1 MTRDALMTAWARRAE
16 EYRAV
21 NAQVDG
27 GRILMQCLSEMEGV
41 FRAEGSEVLSLGEA
55 ARISGYSTDH
65 LGRLVRLG
73 TLPNVGRRHR
83 PRVRVQDLPQKTSR
97 LRVTPEM
104 PNIAR
109 TSKRQI
115 ARAVVNPLDGSHDD

>member
-1 MTRDALMTAWARRAE
+1 MTSDALMAAWARRAE

-27 GRILMQCLSEMEGV
+27 ARILMQCLSEVEGV
-41 FRAEGSEVLSLGEA
+41 FRSEGDQTLTLAEA
-55 ARISGYSTDH
+55 ARISGYSPDH
-65 LGRLVRLG
+65 LGRLVRG
-73 TLPNVGRRHR
+73 GHLPNVGIRHR
-83 PRVRVQDLPQKTSR
+83 PRVRRQDLPQKVSG
-97 LRVTPEM
+97 LRATPEA

-115 ARAVVNPLDGSHDD
+115 ARAVVNPSDGSHDD